1 MLDAGIRLSGGDGYG
16 GTPGRFVR
24 LELLMSRDTFDV
36 AAVSPLFSSQHAL
49 ISSHLSLLL
58 CSHVSLLSRRDDG
71 IHSLAPPY
79 SLHAVY

>member
-36 AAVSPLFSSQHAL
+36 AAVSPLLSSQHAP
-49 ISSHLSLLL
+49 ISSHLISVS
-58 CSHVSLLSRRDDG
+58 CSALMSVS
-71 IHSLAPPY
+71 SLAGTMA
-79 SLHAVY
+79 SIL